1 MAHDPAMARYFAMT
15 ATRIAAS
22 VLMVFGIIVLAGNNR
37 WIDQMIGQT
46 GAQILGFACVI
57 AGMLV
62 LVLVLPRL
70 ARRWRSEP
78 PAP

>member
-15 ATRIAAS
+15 ATRIGAS
-22 VLMVFGIIVLAGNNR
+22 VLMVFGIILLAGNAR
-37 WIDQMIGQT
+37 WADQLIGQT
-46 GAQILGFACVI
+46 GTQIAGFACVI